1 LIKAKVVDSISKK
14 ELDIVELF
22 ELNESTK
29 DECKKLFTMDAI
41 NLAIES
47 LNLKYKRLDECDV
60 KNIIEFILKG
70 H

>member
-1 LIKAKVVDSISKK
+1 LINAKVVDTISKK

-22 ELNESTK
+22 ELSESTK
-29 DECKKLFTMDAI
+29 DECQKLFTMEAI
-41 NLAIES
+41 NLAIEN

>member
-1 LIKAKVVDSISKK
+1 MIKAKVVDTISKK

-22 ELNESTK
+22 EVNEEIK
-29 DECKKLFTMDAI
+29 DKCQKLFTMEAI
-41 NLAIES
+41 NLAIEN